1 MTSTAIGF
9 QIAQLNIAR
18 MIAPM
23 DDPIMQDFLDA
34 LEPVNALADTS
45 PGFVW
50 RLQDESGD
58 ATSIRGFDDPSLLVN
73 LSVWES
79 VDALK
84 DFVYRSGHL
93 DFLQAKK
100 RWFKT
105 LSTPHLVLWWVP
117 EGYIPSISEP
127 RSRLGSLTLNGPT
140 PEAFTLSQT
149 FGAP

>member
-58 ATSIRGFDDPSLLVN
+58 ATSIQGFDDPSLLVN

-100 RWFKT
+100 QWFKP

-117 EGYIPSISEP
+117 EGHILSISEA